1 MGRQEYL
8 KTDMYQYAD
17 SKSENQ
23 GNNLFTRAGIT
34 WHATKK
40 DDFSISGMMMHGGR
54 NDNNYTPYHYGTI
67 GAPNDTYMMYRH
79 NKSGGDMHMY
89 YGEFNYRHSFTDKH
103 YLDFV
108 VNFHQ
113 WKGDNENYY
122 RDSTY
127 YMDGLTPTTYTYQ
140 YRPMF
145 VRNRAWETKLDYEN
159 AITDKFKIQTGYQGR
174 FSHENTP
181 QESWIDQTSWSGEH
195 AVEDRTYFNRFK
207 YNLDVHALYLTMTYN
222 FGKFGLMGGLRGE
235 YWRVNTESYSWEQE
249 HNPSLREQPFKK
261 DYFQL
266 FPSVFMSYQL
276 TETQQLQL
284 NYTRRLRRPWG
295 GELNSF
301 KNTQDASMVQ
311 FGNPELT
318 PEYSHSFSLNY
329 LKQWTAHSLL
339 LSAYYRPTTDVIQRI
354 RWQSSVDGV
363 MYQTN
368 RNVAKSQ
375 STGLE
380 MVLKNKFFRILDL
393 TTTANAYYYKLN
405 GFSYDIDGQTVT
417 GEGNHNFT
425 WNIRSMASIILPYD
439 MTFQITGNYR
449 AKQVITQGY
458 RKPNWGVEIG
468 ARKNFFNKALTVALN
483 CRDVFN
489 TRKWEI
495 VTEGDGFKRH
505 QKFWRNGRNVNL
517 TVTWNFGNMKG
528 KKQRQ
533 DNMQGDDPASGG
545 GYGGGIEE

>member
-1 MGRQEYL
+1 MSRQEYL
-8 KTDMYQYAD
+8 KTGIYQNYD
-17 SKSENQ
+17 GTSKNQ

-40 DDFSISGMMMHGGR
+40 DDFTLSGMMMHGKF
-54 NDNNYTPYHYGTI
+54 DNNNIMPYHYGTI
-67 GAPNDTYMMYRH
+67 GAPNDTYVMYRH
-79 NKSGGDMHMY
+79 NSGEGDMHMY
-89 YGEFNYRHSFTDKH
+89 YGEFNYRHSFTDRH

-108 VNFHQ
+108 VNFNR
-113 WKGDNENYY
+113 WVSDNENYY

-127 YMDGLTPTTYTYQ
+127 
-140 YRPMF
+140 
-145 VRNRAWETKLDYEN
+145 
-159 AITDKFKIQTGYQGR
+159 
-174 FSHENTP
+174 
-181 QESWIDQTSWSGEH
+181 
-195 AVEDRTYFNRFK
+195 
-207 YNLDVHALYLTMTYN
+207 N
-222 FGKFGLMGGLRGE
+222 FGTFGLMGGLRGE

-249 HNPSLREQPFKK
+249 HDPSLREPAFKK

-266 FPSVFMSYQL
+266 FPSIFMSYQL

-329 LKQWTAHSLL
+329 LKQWPAHSLL

-354 RWQSSVDGV
+354 RWQSSTDGV

-417 GEGNHNFT
+417 GEGNDNFT

-439 MTFQITGNYR
+439 MTFQVTGSYR

-468 ARKNFFNKALTVALN
+468 ARKNFFNKALTIALN

-528 KKQRQ
+528 KRQRQ
-533 DNMQGDDPASGG
+533 DNNMQNDDPAAGS
-545 GYGGGIEE
+545 GYGSGIED